1 MTDNQETRNDEDQE
15 DTFPE
20 PSHIMVGEYV
30 ALMETN
36 GHECESWYYFIRKQG
51 NENNLKHLEEQIN
64 KVDWYVED
72 DLSVFDLDLEHTV
85 TAKTAKQMTKLEL
98 NAYQF
103 HRKFDGKL
111 KQIDLGFKKKDKN
124 MRMMEKTFD
133 VLGYGQI
140 EDYIDDEDIDP
151 EDLTDNDTESS
162 SESYSESES
171 CSESE
176 SENDTD
182 SDGEKQSPKKEHT
195 KGIPPVLLNNDRS
208 KWGKEKG
215 KRNQRKR

>member
-1 MTDNQETRNDEDQE
+1 MTDNQETRNEEDQD

-20 PSHIMVGEYV
+20 PSHIMDGEYV

-36 GHECESWYYFIRKQG
+36 GHECESWYYFIRKEG
-51 NENNLKHLEEQIN
+51 NENNLKHLEDQIN
-64 KVDWYVED
+64 KVDWYIED
-72 DLSVFDLDLEHTV
+72 DLSVFDLDLQHTV
-85 TAKTAKQMTKLEL
+85 SAKTAKEMTKLEL

-111 KQIDLGFKKKDKN
+111 NQIDLGFKKKDKN
-124 MRMMEKTFD
+124 VRMMEKAFD

-162 SESYSESES
+162 SVS
-171 CSESE
+171 CSDSDTESE
-176 SENDTD
+176 SEHET
-182 SDGEKQSPKKEHT
+182 DGEKHSPEKEHT
-195 KGIPPVLLNNDRS
+195 KGIPPALLNNVRPNLGS
-208 KWGKEKG
+208 TKG
-215 KRNQRKR
+215 KRN

>member
-1 MTDNQETRNDEDQE
+1 MTDNQETRNEEDQD

-20 PSHIMVGEYV
+20 PSHIMDGEYV

-36 GHECESWYYFIRKQG
+36 GHECESWYYFIRKEG
-51 NENNLKHLEEQIN
+51 NENNLKHLEDQIN
-64 KVDWYVED
+64 KVDWYIED
-72 DLSVFDLDLEHTV
+72 DLSVFDLDLQHTV
-85 TAKTAKQMTKLEL
+85 SAKTAKEMTKLEL

-111 KQIDLGFKKKDKN
+111 NQIDLGFKKKDKN
-124 MRMMEKTFD
+124 VRMMEKAFD

-162 SESYSESES
+162 SVS
-171 CSESE
+171 CSDYDTESE
-176 SENDTD
+176 SEHE
-182 SDGEKQSPKKEHT
+182 SDGEKHSPEKEHT
-195 KGIPPVLLNNDRS
+195 KGIPPALLNNVRPNLGS
-208 KWGKEKG
+208 TKG
-215 KRNQRKR
+215 KRN